1 VVSEVYDEGESGVNM
16 IPSVS
21 RQIAFVQYDD
31 QSSSMTV
38 QYHTGFK
45 ASYTNVKQ
53 DEYLLIFSSVN
64 RYDSLMRLTENRYM
78 EGQNPTK

>member
-1 VVSEVYDEGESGVNM
+1 M

-21 RQIAFVQYDD
+21 RQIAFIQYDD

-45 ASYTNVKQ
+45 ASYTNIKQ
-53 DEYLLIFSSVN
+53 DDYLSILSSVN
-64 RYDSLMRLTENRYM
+64 RYDSLMRLTETRFM
-78 EGQNPTK
+78 EDQPPAK

>member
-1 VVSEVYDEGESGVNM
+1 M

-31 QSSSMTV
+31 QSSSMIV

-45 ASYTNVKQ
+45 ASYTDVKQ
-53 DEYLLIFSSVN
+53 DEYQLICRSVN
-64 RYDSLMRLTENRYM
+64 RYDSLMRLTESRFKHV
-78 EGQNPTK
+78 QHPST

>member
-1 VVSEVYDEGESGVNM
+1 M

-38 QYHTGFK
+38 QYHTGFR

-53 DEYLLIFSSVN
+53 DEYLYVFTSAN
-64 RYDSLMRLTENRYM
+64 RYDSLMKLTESRFM
-78 EGQNPTK
+78 EDNMPAE

>member
-1 VVSEVYDEGESGVNM
+1 MNM

-53 DEYLLIFSSVN
+53 DEYQLIFTSIN
-64 RYDSLMRLTENRYM
+64 RYDSLMRLTEAWYM
-78 EGQNPTK
+78 EGQHGQHPAK

>member
-1 VVSEVYDEGESGVNM
+1 M

-38 QYHTGFK
+38 QYHTGFR

-53 DEYLLIFSSVN
+53 DELSFGIHIGQSV
-64 RYDSLMRLTENRYM
+64 RLFNETYGKPVHG
-78 EGQNPTK
+78 GQHFNEVKISK

>member
-1 VVSEVYDEGESGVNM
+1 VNM

-38 QYHTGFK
+38 QYHTGFR

-53 DEYLLIFSSVN
+53 DEYLLIFTSAN
-64 RYDSLMRLTENRYM
+64 RYDSLMRLTESRYM
-78 EGQNPTK
+78 EENISTK

>member
-1 VVSEVYDEGESGVNM
+1 M

-38 QYHTGFK
+38 QYHTGFR

-53 DEYLLIFSSVN
+53 DEYLLVFTSAN
-64 RYDSLMRLTENRYM
+64 RYDSLMRLTESRYM
-78 EGQNPTK
+78 EENISTK

>member
-1 VVSEVYDEGESGVNM
+1 MNM

-45 ASYTNVKQ
+45 ASYTNINQ
-53 DEYLLIFSSVN
+53 DDYLLILSSVN
-64 RYDSLMRLTENRYM
+64 RYDSLMRLTETRYM
-78 EGQNPTK
+78 EGQSPIK

>member
-1 VVSEVYDEGESGVNM
+1 MNM

-38 QYHTGFK
+38 QYHTGFR

-53 DEYLLIFSSVN
+53 DEYLLVFTSAN
-64 RYDSLMRLTENRYM
+64 RYDSLMRLTESRYM
-78 EGQNPTK
+78 EENISTK

>member
-1 VVSEVYDEGESGVNM
+1 MNM

-38 QYHTGFK
+38 QYHTGFR

-53 DEYLLIFSSVN
+53 DEYLLIFTSAN
-64 RYDSLMRLTENRYM
+64 RYDSLMRLTESRYM
-78 EGQNPTK
+78 EENISTK

>member
-1 VVSEVYDEGESGVNM
+1 M

-45 ASYTNVKQ
+45 ASYSNVKQ
-53 DEYLLIFSSVN
+53 DDYQSIVASAN
-64 RYDSLMRLTENRYM
+64 RYDSLMRLTESRYM
-78 EGQNPTK
+78 EAQFPANK

>member
-1 VVSEVYDEGESGVNM
+1 M

-38 QYHTGFK
+38 QYHTGFR

-53 DEYLLIFSSVN
+53 DEYLLLFTSAN
-64 RYDSLMRLTENRYM
+64 RYDSLMRLTESRYM
-78 EGQNPTK
+78 EENISTK

>member
-1 VVSEVYDEGESGVNM
+1 M

-38 QYHTGFK
+38 QYHTGFR

-53 DEYLLIFSSVN
+53 DEYLLLFTSPN
-64 RYDSLMRLTENRYM
+64 RYDSLMRLTESRYM
-78 EGQNPTK
+78 EENISTK

>member
-1 VVSEVYDEGESGVNM
+1 M

-38 QYHTGFK
+38 QYHTGFR

-53 DEYLLIFSSVN
+53 DEYLLIFTSAN
-64 RYDSLMRLTENRYM
+64 RYDSLMRLTESRYM
-78 EGQNPTK
+78 EENISTK

>member
-1 VVSEVYDEGESGVNM
+1 MNM

-38 QYHTGFK
+38 QYHTGFR

-53 DEYLLIFSSVN
+53 DEYLLLFTSAN
-64 RYDSLMRLTENRYM
+64 RYDSLMRLTESRYM
-78 EGQNPTK
+78 EENISTK